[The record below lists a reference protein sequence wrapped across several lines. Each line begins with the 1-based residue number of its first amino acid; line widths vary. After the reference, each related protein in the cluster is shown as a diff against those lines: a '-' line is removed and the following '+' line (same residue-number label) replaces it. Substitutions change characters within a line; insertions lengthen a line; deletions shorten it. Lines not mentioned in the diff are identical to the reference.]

1 MGARPRSGRERP
13 PALPAR
19 PRAPQEG
26 GGRRSTRFPGPRR
39 VPPAVHEG
47 PCDGDEGFSSGFR
60 DPSRPAEPTHG
71 RPDRPR
77 GTPVA
82 RLRRRHPRAPR
93 CELGR
98 PSWRD
103 ARDRG
108 PERIGEDDPPEAC
121 ERTAP
126 PNERSGLG
134 RGHRYEPLRPERL
147 ESTRRPRLPAPGSAA
162 LQVGRQGR
170 GGARHEAP
178 RAGAPGASPPSFGL
192 SLGESKRLALAAA
205 LSSDPKIIL
214 VDEPPT
220 GQDLTMKIEI
230 MDLLQT
236 LNGTGRTVILVTHD
250 MDIVAKY
257 ARRVVV
263 MADGKV
269 LLDGPTREVLRGQDV
284 LSRAHL
290 KPPPVI
296 ALSALM
302 SDRAGVP
309 TTWLTTDEVVSL
321 LG

>member
-47 PCDGDEGFSSGFR
+47 PCDRDEGFSSGFR

-82 RLRRRHPRAPR
+82 RLRGRHPRAPR

-108 PERIGEDDPPEAC
+108 PERIREDDPPEAC

-126 PNERSGLG
+126 PDQRSGLG
-134 RGHRYEPLRPERL
+134 RGHRYEPLP
-147 ESTRRPRLPAPGSAA
+147 PGR
-162 LQVGRQGR
+162 V
-170 GGARHEAP
+170 
-178 RAGAPGASPPSFGL
+178 
-192 SLGESKRLALAAA
+192 
-205 LSSDPKIIL
+205 
-214 VDEPPT
+214 EPTT

-230 MDLLQT
+230 MDVLPT
-236 LNGTGRTVILVTHD
+236 LNGTGKTVILVTHD
-250 MDIVAKY
+250 MDIVATY

-263 MADGKV
+263 MANGKV
-269 LLDGPTREVLRGQDV
+269 LLDGPTREVLRRQDV

-290 KPPPVI
+290 KPPPVV

-302 SDRAGVP
+302 SAQVGIP
-309 TTWLTTDEVVSL
+309 TTWLTTDEAVSL